1 MKTKKKRGM
10 NGLLASLLAATLFL
24 SAPLALDAKRVEASE
39 LTCTGPVGE
48 VCGEAHCLC
57 ENNNTCFDEYGCSR
71 PEDDGFSWRDALQIV
86 GIILAIGTYMI

>member
-1 MKTKKKRGM
+1 M

-48 VCGEAHCLC
+48 ECKEVHCLC
-57 ENNNTCFDEYGCSR
+57 HGEQYGPCFDEYGCSR

-86 GIILAIGTYMI
+86 GIILAIGTFMI